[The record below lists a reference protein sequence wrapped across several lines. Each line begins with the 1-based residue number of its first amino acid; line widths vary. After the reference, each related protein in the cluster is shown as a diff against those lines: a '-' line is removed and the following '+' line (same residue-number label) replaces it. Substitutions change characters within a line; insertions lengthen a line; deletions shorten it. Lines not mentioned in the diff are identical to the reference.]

1 MKALKNWWRHP
12 QAQKLINA
20 YMALSEREQRLVTL
34 TLNALIAALI
44 LALLLWPAVTAIQAA
59 FHKAAEADIAN
70 QELQQQLD
78 ILRNQ
83 VLHDPNQP
91 IRDELTRVQAQQQL
105 LDERI
110 TTLTKALIPPA
121 QMTTLLGSVLE
132 QNKDL
137 QPLSLQSLPPQR
149 VSLGEGYDDIELYRH
164 SLRLRAKATY
174 PALVAYLRALDGS
187 AWTLG
192 WDQLDYQVSS
202 YPYGELTLE
211 VSALSRQQEVLGG
224 R

>member
-1 MKALKNWWRHP
+1 MRRLKYWWRHP
-12 QAQKLINA
+12 QAQKLISA
-20 YMALSEREQRLVTL
+20 YLALSSREQRLLTL
-34 TLNALIAALI
+34 TLNTLIAALI
-44 LALLLWPAVTAIQAA
+44 LATLLWPAITATQSA
-59 FHKAAEADIAN
+59 FHSASEVDITR
-70 QELQQQLD
+70 QKLQQQLD

-83 VLHDPNQP
+83 VLQDPNQP
-91 IRDELTRVQAQQQL
+91 IRDELVRVQMQQQL

-110 TTLTKALIPPA
+110 AMLTKALIPPA

-132 QNKDL
+132 QNKGL

-164 SLRLRAKATY
+164 TLRLTAKATY
-174 PALVAYLRALDGS
+174 PALVAYLQALGGS

-192 WDQLDYQVSS
+192 WEYLDYQVSG
-202 YPYGELTLE
+202 YPYGDLTLE